1 MTEPNDIDLHLR
13 RTLIDHAAYFYGRG
27 WMMGTAGNLSART
40 ESGDFW
46 VTASGCA
53 KGELGLAD
61 FVRIG
66 ADGALRETLRE
77 GAKPSAETSLHQ
89 AIYTL
94 YPEARACY
102 HVHSVEANLASHLAD
117 GEGWLALPP
126 VEMLKGF
133 GIMGENP
140 QARMRVLP
148 NHAHVPDIAADM
160 LRLLRPESNRVPA
173 FLIRDHG
180 VTVWAKDQSTAR
192 HYVEL
197 AEYTLR
203 YLILKRQLGL

>member
-1 MTEPNDIDLHLR
+1 MTHTDHDIR
-13 RTLIDHAAYFYGRG
+13 TTLIANAAYFYQRG
-27 WMMGTAGNLSART
+27 WMMGTAGNLSAR
-40 ESGDFW
+40 SGADDFW

-53 KGELGLAD
+53 KGELRVQD
-61 FVRIG
+61 FVRVSLHG
-66 ADGALRETLRE
+66 DLLEKGRPD
-77 GAKPSAETSLHQ
+77 AKPSAETSLHQ

-94 YPEARACY
+94 YPEACACY

-117 GEGWLALPP
+117 GEGWLPLPP
-126 VEMLKGF
+126 IEMLKGF
-133 GIMGENP
+133 GIMGEAP
-140 QARMRVLP
+140 SVRMRVLP

-160 LRLLRPESNRVPA
+160 LKQLTPENNGIPA

-180 VTVWAKDQSTAR
+180 VTVWAKDQITAR

-203 YLILKRQLGL
+203 YIVMKRQLGL